1 MVDAQAFRA
10 DLPVFRW
17 VGRTGA
23 ERRWLAE
30 LPGLV
35 AEFERRWQVR
45 TGPPFMSGTS
55 SWAAP
60 GVTADGTPVVL
71 KIARRYRLFADLVG
85 EPVDRL
91 LAWSLARN
99 VEGALWYVS
108 RADLPAATTD
118 IALATTL
125 AQAATGVSG

>member
-60 GVTADGTPVVL
+60 GVTADGTPVEL

-85 EPVDRL
+85 EPV
-91 LAWSLARN
+91 
-99 VEGALWYVS
+99 
-108 RADLPAATTD
+108 DLPAATTD